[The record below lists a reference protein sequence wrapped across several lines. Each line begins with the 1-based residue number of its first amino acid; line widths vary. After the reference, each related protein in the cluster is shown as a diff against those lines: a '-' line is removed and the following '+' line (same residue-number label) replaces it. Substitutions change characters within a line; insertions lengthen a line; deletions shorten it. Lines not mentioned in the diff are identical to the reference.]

1 MQLFKDSGD
10 LNFRLAVDKVFI
22 LYLSL
27 FPWVSLDSVEHDKFS
42 SVGGKSYFIKEENV
56 KGFYLHLF
64 SVMCSNIIP
73 WCLLSCVNLLRW
85 ASDDEMIYTHLQD
98 SSSVWC

>member
-1 MQLFKDSGD
+1 MQLFEDSGD

-64 SVMCSNIIP
+64 SVMCPNIIP

-85 ASDDEMIYTHLQD
+85 ASDDEMIYTRLQD